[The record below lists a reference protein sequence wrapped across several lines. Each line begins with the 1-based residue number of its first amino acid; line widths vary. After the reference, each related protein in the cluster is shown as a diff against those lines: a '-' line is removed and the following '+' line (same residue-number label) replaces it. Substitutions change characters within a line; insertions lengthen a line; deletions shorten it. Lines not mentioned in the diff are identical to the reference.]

1 MPEGTVLSLTVDDEG
16 DDLDEVE
23 RAALHDAISR
33 SWSSVQA
40 GRGVATLT
48 TCSPRWSPTRA
59 ARARCGCARLKDYG
73 AIAYS
78 VTGISMSI
86 PERSRSFCERVRAA
100 RARGV
105 APGGLWRW

>member
-40 GRGVATLT
+40 GRGRDAQDVLAAL
-48 TCSPRWSPTRA
+48 RTR
-59 ARARCGCARLKDYG
+59 R
-73 AIAYS
+73 
-78 VTGISMSI
+78 
-86 PERSRSFCERVRAA
+86 
-100 RARGV
+100 
-105 APGGLWRW
+105 